1 MQDMSAL
8 LAQYGRW
15 LVFAN
20 DGKPIFDQ
28 WRKRWSAIFAWA
40 ATIAG
45 WSM

>member
-20 DGKPIFDQ
+20 DCWMVNVKGEHECLHK
-28 WRKRWSAIFAWA
+28 W
-40 ATIAG
+40 
-45 WSM
+45 